1 MQSKLIKGSGSSL
14 PPHLGDGALETA
26 ACFGILVAQVLI
38 GKVNIC
44 IFVANKCLCCIL
56 EGRKKYDQ
64 IIFLSG
70 CKRQDSNANNVF
82 QKHNAD
88 QITFSMI

>member
-1 MQSKLIKGSGSSL
+1 MQSKLIKCSGSSL
-14 PPHLGDGALETA
+14 PPHIGDGALETA
-26 ACFGILVAQVLI
+26 VCFGILVAHMLI

-44 IFVANKCLCCIL
+44 ICVANKCLCCIL
-56 EGRKKYDQ
+56 EGRKKDDQ

-70 CKRQDSNANNVF
+70 CKRPVSNANNVS